1 MNAIPGMMQMLLPPL
16 AAFAFAWI
24 AQRVL
29 LRTPLAER
37 TLDVPNHRSLHE
49 RPVPRTGGIAIA
61 LGIAMGWAWLPL
73 ASWMPALIIAALALA
88 AVSLIDD
95 MHGLSAEVR
104 LSAHFL
110 VCAGFLAMT
119 GLAWGWVLLLLLPL
133 VWGVNLYNFMDGLDG
148 LAGGMTVLGFG
159 VYALLAALHGS
170 VPVALVSLCVAAAT
184 LGFLPFNFAPARVF
198 LGDAGSIP
206 LGFLAG
212 AIGITGWQQGL
223 WPLWLPAMLFSPFIA
238 DATVTLVRRMLRGV
252 RLAEAHRE
260 HYYQRLAR
268 LGFGH
273 RKTALLEYGLML
285 LAAAAAIAG
294 VMGDVTMAIIVAA
307 LLAALEA
314 ACLVAVDRAWG
325 RSQMRNRVNDGQL
338 Q

>member
-1 MNAIPGMMQMLLPPL
+1 MNATPGTTAILYVMPPL
-16 AAFAFAWI
+16 AAFALAWI

-29 LRTPLAER
+29 LKTPLAQR
-37 TLDVPNHRSLHE
+37 TLDFPNHRSLHE
-49 RPVPRTGGIAIA
+49 QPIPRTGGLAIA
-61 LGIAMGWAWLPL
+61 LGIATGWTLLPMAPWAPL
-73 ASWMPALIIAALALA
+73 VVAALALA

-95 MHGLSAEVR
+95 VRGLSAEVR
-104 LSAHFL
+104 LTAHFAI
-110 VCAGFLAMT
+110 CAGFLVAA

-148 LAGGMTVLGFG
+148 LAGGMTVTGFG
-159 VYALLAALHGS
+159 AYALLAALHGS
-170 VPVALVSLCVAAAT
+170 APVALLSLCVAAAA

-223 WPLWLPAMLFSPFIA
+223 WPLWLPVMVFSPFIA
-238 DATVTLVRRMLRGV
+238 DATITLVRRMARGV

-260 HYYQRLAR
+260 HYYQRLAQVG
-268 LGFGH
+268 LGH
-273 RKTALLEYGLML
+273 RNTTLLEYALML
-285 LAAAAAIAG
+285 LAGAAAIVGA
-294 VMGDVTMAIIVAA
+294 MGDATTAIIMAVA
-307 LLAALEA
+307 LAVLEA
-314 ACLVAVDRAWG
+314 ACLVAVDRAWK
-325 RSQMRNRVNDGQL
+325 RTRVDNGQL